1 MRELRIKAPQVN
13 KGLWEQINFIKGLS
27 SDYVH
32 DIYVDNQNKIWY
44 GCHTGLTVYDG
55 NKYRK
60 FGIKEGLSGTA
71 VIKIF
76 EDSDGLIWIIERND
90 WNSGGGIKTIDNN
103 YRIENFLEKY
113 NIKDVGF
120 SAVSEDNDGNIIFGG
135 HMGLF
140 IFNGEEIRSLRY
152 GDGLGSGHITD
163 IFIDNDNY
171 WLGTTDGLVHFN
183 GSVYNNHGINEGLGA
198 NTYIRKI
205 SKSPKGDLLIT
216 VGHPTDFEDSVSFFT
231 SSLYSYDGVS
241 FNVIESANHT
251 SNINDILF
259 SSDIMYYNSN
269 DKVILLSE
277 NSQQSISPFWSKN
290 TPIGFAVRCFE
301 KTKEGN
307 IIIGTIGGGAWK
319 YDAKSVNTISK
330 VDGFPDGW
338 AWNMIADNE
347 KNIWA
352 ATNSGI
358 LKVND
363 AKIIRNYNKNSGF
376 PALWVSDVDLDNF
389 GNIWA
394 STSDGFINIVG
405 EKIIVYDKD
414 DGLIKTELNSLSIS
428 SRGKV
433 GCTDG
438 V

>member
-1 MRELRIKAPQVN
+1 MKKHA
-13 KGLWEQINFIKGLS
+13 
-27 SDYVH
+27 
-32 DIYVDNQNKIWY
+32 
-44 GCHTGLTVYDG
+44 
-55 NKYRK
+55 
-60 FGIKEGLSGTA
+60 
-71 VIKIF
+71 
-76 EDSDGLIWIIERND
+76 DSC
-90 WNSGGGIKTIDNN
+90 
-103 YRIENFLEKY
+103 FLFKKH

-120 SAVSEDNDGNIIFGG
+120 SAVGEDNDGNIIFGG

-216 VGHPTDFEDSVSFFT
+216 VGHPTDFEDSDSFFT

-269 DKVILLSE
+269 DKVILLRE

-363 AKIIRNYNKNSGF
+363 AKIIRNYNKNNKCISH
-376 PALWVSDVDLDNF
+376 
-389 GNIWA
+389 
-394 STSDGFINIVG
+394 
-405 EKIIVYDKD
+405 Y
-414 DGLIKTELNSLSIS
+414 LSHM
-428 SRGKV
+428 
-433 GCTDG
+433 
-438 V
+438 